1 MKNRLVVLLLVS
13 VLVLA
18 VVLGI
23 GSTYWPVM
31 LADCVIRVHYTGF
44 SQMFHA
50 EYAYYAVCGNFVF
63 GVSEDVAQELAPEAV
78 SGSPYGDMS
87 STQWFT
93 HLNYAPYLSY
103 FESKEFVYR
112 NHSWLPTE
120 FGEQYRVYYD
130 HRHGAERAPDEKEQ
144 QAMVHAAQTLHHG
157 SIDDWTMFD
166 GIGRQL
172 TWYILVSNGEQML
185 LQLEEE
191 ALYRVMEDGTL
202 VKLMGAPPG
211 GGQFEYFW
219 FP

>member
-1 MKNRLVVLLLVS
+1 MKKWLVALLVL

-18 VVLGI
+18 VVIGI
-23 GSTYWPVM
+23 GSRYWPVM
-31 LADCVIRVHYTGF
+31 MADCVIRVHYTGF
-44 SQMFHA
+44 SQLFHE

-63 GVSEDVAQELAPEAV
+63 GVSEDVAQQMAPEVV

-87 STQWFT
+87 YTQWFT
-93 HLNYAPYLSY
+93 HLYYAPYLSY
-103 FESKEFVYR
+103 YESKEFVYR
-112 NHSWLPTE
+112 NHPWLATE

-130 HRHGAERAPDEKEQ
+130 HWRGTKREPDKKEQ
-144 QAMVHAAQTLHHG
+144 QAMVHAAQTLHSG
-157 SIDDWTMFD
+157 DLEDWSMSD

-172 TWYILVSNGEQML
+172 TWYMLVSNGEQML

-191 ALYRVMEDGTL
+191 ALYRVMEDGSL
-202 VKLMGAPPG
+202 VKLMSAPS